1 MINRYKMDL
10 IETFQHLN
18 NQYSRKIKT
27 IKYTEGEKVI
37 IEKEGVKD
45 ICELIIGNNELEY
58 NNIEKS
64 HRNSFIVNKKL
75 ELAGEIKKDERY
87 SKKFSSKLIQNGLQE
102 INYLSSIL
110 YLNEIYKIHCVI
122 YNSNTKKYYHT
133 SYRNYPKVVCLY
145 KNNTWFIDDTLEVPI
160 ESSDVQDLSTIITL
174 DCDVMIFKTF
184 LNPISKYKINE
195 LEDKCIERNIK
206 LLKSNG
212 KKKLKKELYDE
223 INLYEIKK
231 D

>member
-1 MINRYKMDL
+1 MDL
-10 IETFQHLN
+10 IESFQHLN
-18 NQYSRKIKT
+18 NQYSKKIKT

-145 KNNTWFIDDTLEVPI
+145 KNNTWFIDDTSEVPI
-160 ESSDVQDLSTIITL
+160 ESSDVQELSTIITL
-174 DCDVMIFKTF
+174 DSDVMIFKTF

-195 LEDKCIERNIK
+195 LEDKCRERNIK

>member
-1 MINRYKMDL
+1 MDL
-10 IETFQHLN
+10 IESFQHLN

-87 SKKFSSKLIQNGLQE
+87 SKKFSSKIIQNGLQE

-160 ESSDVQDLSTIITL
+160 ESSDVQELSTIITL
-174 DCDVMIFKTF
+174 DSDVMIFKTF
-184 LNPISKYKINE
+184 LNPISKYKISE
-195 LEDKCIERNIK
+195 LEDKCRERNIK

>member
-1 MINRYKMDL
+1 MDL
-10 IETFQHLN
+10 IESFQHLN

-145 KNNTWFIDDTLEVPI
+145 KNNTWFIDDTLEVPN
-160 ESSDVQDLSTIITL
+160 ESSDVKELSTIITL
-174 DCDVMIFKTF
+174 DSDVMIFKTF
-184 LNPISKYKINE
+184 LNPISKYKISE
-195 LEDKCIERNIK
+195 LEDKCREINIK

>member
-1 MINRYKMDL
+1 MDL
-10 IETFQHLN
+10 IESFQDLN
-18 NQYSRKIKT
+18 NQYSKKIKT

-102 INYLSSIL
+102 VNYLSSIL

-133 SYRNYPKVVCLY
+133 SYRNYPKIVCVY
-145 KNNTWFIDDTLEVPI
+145 KNNTWFIDDTSEVPI
-160 ESSDVQDLSTIITL
+160 ESSDLQELSTIITL
-174 DCDVMIFKTF
+174 DTEVMIFKTF
-184 LNPISKYKINE
+184 LNPISKYKIIE
-195 LEDKCIERNIK
+195 LEDMCKERNIK
-206 LLKSNG
+206 MLKSNG

>member
-1 MINRYKMDL
+1 MDL
-10 IETFQHLN
+10 IESFQHLN
-18 NQYSRKIKT
+18 NQYSKKIKT

-160 ESSDVQDLSTIITL
+160 ESSDVQELSTIITL
-174 DCDVMIFKTF
+174 DSDVMIFKTF

-195 LEDKCIERNIK
+195 LEDKCRERNIK